1 MKETEEDTNK
11 WKNILCSWVEKINN
25 VEISMLLK
33 AIYRFNVITIKIP
46 VEFSTELEQVILKF
60 AWSYK
65 RLWIAKAL
73 FEKEESVELWHK
85 IKALNDTISY
95 PDAKTAD
102 YIDTGIEY
110 AIGTFTVVLHIWE
123 LYVAYKKRDVEA
135 MRAAINAYYSARE
148 AYKAVEK
155 RPQSATVYT
164 EEYLWHP
171 GVGST
176 IEKIKEEFAI

>member
-65 RLWIAKAL
+65 RL
-73 FEKEESVELWHK
+73 
-85 IKALNDTISY
+85 
-95 PDAKTAD
+95 
-102 YIDTGIEY
+102 
-110 AIGTFTVVLHIWE
+110 
-123 LYVAYKKRDVEA
+123 
-135 MRAAINAYYSARE
+135 
-148 AYKAVEK
+148 
-155 RPQSATVYT
+155 
-164 EEYLWHP
+164 
-171 GVGST
+171 
-176 IEKIKEEFAI
+176 